1 MEINHGTK
9 TKTDY
14 FWNQDN
20 YLPLQLKIRSNLF
33 PMKRLTLLAIIF
45 SICACTTEPKANQE
59 AETTLA
65 TPAATPPAATSPTN
79 GRPEKLD
86 ATLTLSA
93 ISKAMK
99 KGETSCVD
107 ITCTG
112 FIELV
117 SMQYSMHWDKN
128 ILKFKEVKSFGL
140 PYLGPDSFGAH
151 RSAEGELTSVWIDN
165 SLKGVTREDG
175 SILFQVCFEAVGN
188 TGQAS
193 IFRFLDRPTAI
204 EAVHKSVKEVNFQGL
219 EGVIKVQ

>member
-1 MEINHGTK
+1 
-9 TKTDY
+9 
-14 FWNQDN
+14 
-20 YLPLQLKIRSNLF
+20 
-33 PMKRLTLLAIIF
+33 MKRLTLLAVILSIF
-45 SICACTTEPKANQE
+45 SICACGNEPKAGQE
-59 AETTLA
+59 TNTST
-65 TPAATPPAATSPTN
+65 TPAAATSPAATAPNN

-93 ISKAMK
+93 ISRAIK
-99 KGETSCVD
+99 KGETACVD

-112 FIELV
+112 FIDLV
-117 SMQYSMHWDKN
+117 SMQYSMHWDRN

-165 SLKGVTREDG
+165 SLGGVTREDG
-175 SILFQVCFEAVGN
+175 SIVFQVCFEAIGN
-188 TGQAS
+188 TGEAS
-193 IFRFLDRPTAI
+193 VFRFLDKPTAI